1 MDLLEYMKPLSREEL
16 EEFAARCKTSAGQ
29 IKQIAYG
36 HRRASAALAIDI
48 DRETKG
54 IVSCD
59 QLRPDI
65 DWAYLRNRRSS
76 AA

>member
-1 MDLLEYMKPLSREEL
+1 MDLLEYMKPLASQEL
-16 EEFAARCKTSAGQ
+16 EAFASACKTSIGQ
-29 IKQIAYG
+29 LKQVAYG

-54 IVSCD
+54 EVSCD

-65 DWAYLRNRRSS
+65 DWAYLRSRQSS

>member
-1 MDLLEYMKPLSREEL
+1 MDLLEYTKPLSREEL
-16 EEFAARCKTSAGQ
+16 EEFAARCKTSVGQ
-29 IKQIAYG
+29 IKQVAYG

-54 IVSCD
+54 AVSCD

-65 DWAYLRNRRSS
+65 DWAYLRSRPS